1 MEYSYSE
8 ILPQNIKEHITDPRN
23 NMMKQD
29 ARYILDNSIER
40 NSRLTKGNQA
50 MVIESDC
57 GLPERAGQ
65 GNTTGEGTR
74 EPPI

>member
-1 MEYSYSE
+1 
-8 ILPQNIKEHITDPRN
+8 
-23 NMMKQD
+23 MMKQD